1 MAVDRS
7 ITVDCKLKLHVGCF
21 SSGSPKLLVI
31 AAAMPL
37 LSRPDHPPSPPAVV
51 SGDEP
56 REKIELLTYFGKR
69 PPGVLHCTTKFCDYG
84 KAAGAEEYAQQD
96 VSAPQEPGGSGERA
110 GPSGDQKPAACR
122 GKWSPPQQLSGTEL
136 SAPAGQWHQL
146 VLSPRGLPLL
156 QMRREC
162 WLLSL
167 CALPKAR
174 SPVPQE
180 PGALK
185 SLS

>member
-37 LSRPDHPPSPPAVV
+37 LSRPDRPPSPPAVV

-84 KAAGAEEYAQQD
+84 KAAGAEAMGLR
-96 VSAPQEPGGSGERA
+96 PWGSGAQR
-110 GPSGDQKPAACR
+110 PHRTQRP
-122 GKWSPPQQLSGTEL
+122 
-136 SAPAGQWHQL
+136 
-146 VLSPRGLPLL
+146 
-156 QMRREC
+156 
-162 WLLSL
+162 
-167 CALPKAR
+167 
-174 SPVPQE
+174 
-180 PGALK
+180 
-185 SLS
+185 SLSYPPDPATGPF

>member
-1 MAVDRS
+1 MADCS
-7 ITVDCKLKLHVGCF
+7 ITVDCKFKLHIGCF

-56 REKIELLTYFGKR
+56 REKIELVTYFGKR

-96 VSAPQEPGGSGERA
+96 VSAPQEPGGSRERA
-110 GPSGDQKPAACR
+110 GR
-122 GKWSPPQQLSGTEL
+122 GGKQGRGGWS
-136 SAPAGQWHQL
+136 
-146 VLSPRGLPLL
+146 R
-156 QMRREC
+156 
-162 WLLSL
+162 
-167 CALPKAR
+167 
-174 SPVPQE
+174 
-180 PGALK
+180 
-185 SLS
+185 

>member
-1 MAVDRS
+1 MADCS
-7 ITVDCKLKLHVGCF
+7 ITVDCKFKLHIGCF

-56 REKIELLTYFGKR
+56 REKIELVTYFGKR

-96 VSAPQEPGGSGERA
+96 VSAPQEPGGSRERA
-110 GPSGDQKPAACR
+110 GKQGEGRAGREAGR
-122 GKWSPPQQLSGTEL
+122 GRRQGSRERAEAGRGHQTASQEKWSLS
-136 SAPAGQWHQL
+136 QL
-146 VLSPRGLPLL
+146 VLL
-156 QMRREC
+156 Q
-162 WLLSL
+162 L
-167 CALPKAR
+167 
-174 SPVPQE
+174 
-180 PGALK
+180 
-185 SLS
+185 